1 MNSLPAPKPLDYR
14 AKDNT
19 KDTAMTA
26 DSNPKLQVIPTAV
39 PEVLIIEPKAFGDNR
54 GWFTE
59 SFNASDFASATGLNV
74 QFVQDNHSFSRQWTL
89 RGMHYQLK
97 HTQGKLVRVTAGS
110 VFDVAVDMRKD
121 SSTFGK
127 WVGVELSA
135 ENHKQLW
142 VPPGFA
148 HGFLV
153 LSETAEFLYK
163 TTDYYDPSSEA
174 CLSWCDPRVKIDWPI
189 PLGKQALLNAKD
201 AAGLSWDQAPKF

>member
-1 MNSLPAPKPLDYR
+1 MNSMPARNPLAYP
-14 AKDNT
+14 AKDDT
-19 KDTAMTA
+19 KDTAMTT
-26 DSNPKLQVIPTAV
+26 DSNPKLQVTPTAI
-39 PEVLIIEPKAFGDNR
+39 PEVIVLEPKVFGDNR

-59 SFNASDFASATGLNV
+59 SFNASDFATATGLDV
-74 QFVQDNHSFSRQWTL
+74 EFVQDNHSFSRQWTL

-97 HTQGKLVRVTAGS
+97 HTQGKLVRVTVGS
-110 VFDVAVDMRKD
+110 VFDVAVDLRKD
-121 SSTFGK
+121 STTFGQ
-127 WVGVELSA
+127 WIGEILSA

-163 TTDYYDPSSEA
+163 TTDYYDPQSEA
-174 CLSWCDPRVKIDWPI
+174 CLSWCDPTVKIDWPI

-201 AAGLSWDQAPKF
+201 AAGLAWNQVPKF